1 MQIKQIISYLESIAP
16 RSYQE
21 SYDNAGLITGN
32 PKWEITGVLICL
44 DSLEEVVDEAITLG
58 ANLIVAHHPIVFKGL
73 KKING
78 KNYVERIIIKAI
90 KNDIALYAIHTNL
103 DNVFGGVNSM
113 IGEKLGLIN
122 TKILAPKGKMQA
134 VQTTIPST
142 YINSIK
148 EKLTDPNIL
157 IEVKGDKVQI
167 QFPDSQQNSVVKVLN
182 EFSINSPIFT
192 IEDIN
197 QNMGSGLIGELAKE
211 MDTESFFK
219 HLKKTMDVSVIRH
232 TKLVREKIKKVALCG
247 GSGSFL
253 LQSAKSHGADV
264 YISAD
269 FKYHEFF
276 DADGALIIADI
287 GHFESEQYTINL
299 LYETINQKFSNFAIH
314 CTKINT
320 NPIKYYI

>member
-253 LQSAKSHGADV
+253 LQSAKSHGADI

-276 DADGALIIADI
+276 DADGAIIIADI

>member
-1 MQIKQIISYLESIAP
+1 
-16 RSYQE
+16 
-21 SYDNAGLITGN
+21 
-32 PKWEITGVLICL
+32 
-44 DSLEEVVDEAITLG
+44 
-58 ANLIVAHHPIVFKGL
+58 
-73 KKING
+73 
-78 KNYVERIIIKAI
+78 
-90 KNDIALYAIHTNL
+90 
-103 DNVFGGVNSM
+103 
-113 IGEKLGLIN
+113 
-122 TKILAPKGKMQA
+122 MQA

>member
-1 MQIKQIISYLESIAP
+1 MQIKQVISYLESIAP
-16 RSYQE
+16 RTYQE

-32 PKWEITGVLICL
+32 PNWDITGVLICL
-44 DSLEEVVDEAITLG
+44 DSLEKVVDEAITLK

-103 DNVFGGVNSM
+103 DNVYGGVNSM
-113 IGEKLGLIN
+113 IGKKLGLIN

-134 VQTTIPST
+134 IHTTVPST
-142 YINSIK
+142 YIKSI
-148 EKLTDPNIL
+148 ESKLKGSNIV
-157 IEVKGDKVQI
+157 IQVIGDQMQVR
-167 QFPDSQQNSVVKVLN
+167 FPDSQQNFVMKVLN
-182 EFSINSPIFT
+182 EFSVKSSVFQ

-197 QNMGSGLIGELAKE
+197 QKMGSGLIGELAEE
-211 MDTESFFK
+211 METSAFFQ
-219 HLKKTMDVSVIRH
+219 HLKNVMDISVIRH
-232 TKLVREKIKKVALCG
+232 TELVKEKIKKVALCG

-253 LQSAKSHGADV
+253 LQHAKSHGADI
-264 YISAD
+264 YISSD

-276 DADGALIIADI
+276 DADWAIIIADI

-299 LYETINQKFSNFAIH
+299 LYETINQKFSNFAVH